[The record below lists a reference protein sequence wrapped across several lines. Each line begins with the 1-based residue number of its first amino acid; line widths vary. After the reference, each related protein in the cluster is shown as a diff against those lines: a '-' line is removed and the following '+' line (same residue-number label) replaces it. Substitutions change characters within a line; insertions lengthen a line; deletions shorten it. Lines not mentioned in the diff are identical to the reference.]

1 MELTAR
7 SGGRHKVG
15 NELAKAAG
23 TDENIGRVLSNRYRV
38 VARRGSGGAGIV
50 YRAVDDRLGRTV
62 AIKLLQ
68 RGLADDPIF
77 LRRFRD
83 EAQAAAQLN
92 HPNIMKVFD
101 WGSDEGEPYLV
112 MEYLSNGSL
121 RELYARGVELTTPQ
135 VVQIGAAT
143 ASALGYSHNRNF
155 LHRDIKP
162 ANLLFDDGGRV
173 RIADFGLVRALSES
187 SATETGGGILGT
199 PRYMAPEQ
207 VEGKRSVPGSD
218 VYSLGLVLYEA
229 LFGAIPFQ
237 GDTQLALAFARLREP
252 VVNPNPE
259 DPVASSIVS
268 MLDREPDRRP
278 SAAEIEHLWNAFARD
293 LANPEPLFVGGQVL
307 TAMTPEA
314 VMDDSLQ
321 WLGDGATVAGD
332 LTEHL
337 ASDRGDG
344 ATAVLVASIGDEGD
358 EPTSVLEVA
367 KPVHVEPFPPETE
380 EVGGRRP
387 WWLLFFLLP
396 ILVAAALG
404 AAVLY
409 QHFREIKVDN
419 VANLTAV
426 AATQR
431 LRGEGIAHVSVQDRY
446 STGVPLGRVI
456 GSSPSVGANVHPDGD
471 VVLYV
476 SKGHAP
482 VYVASYQS
490 AQFAM
495 AQRALLAKGFRV
507 DPKYEYSP
515 DVPAGVVMGETPVN
529 QRVPYHSIVRFV
541 VSKGPAPRP
550 VPNVVGASLAT
561 AEGDLTN
568 QGFVY
573 QVQKQYSNSV
583 ASGDVLSQS
592 VSAGTVLGVGSSVTI
607 VSSLGPHYVQVPN
620 VVGDALGSAESTLQ
634 SQGFAIGTVSAPFG
648 GSIVQYQS
656 PGAGQTVLYGASIN
670 LLVIP

>member
-1 MELTAR
+1 M
-7 SGGRHKVG
+7 
-15 NELAKAAG
+15 
-23 TDENIGRVLSNRYRV
+23 

-50 YRAVDDRLGRTV
+50 YRAIDDRLGRTV

-121 RELYARGVELTTPQ
+121 RELHARGSSLSTSQ

-143 ASALGYSHNRNF
+143 ASALAYSHHRNF

-173 RIADFGLVRALSES
+173 RIADFGLVRALSETTV
-187 SATETGGGILGT
+187 TETGGGILGT

-237 GDTQLALAFARLREP
+237 GDTQLALAFARLRDP
-252 VVNPNPE
+252 VVNPLPD
-259 DPVASSIVS
+259 DPVARSIVS
-268 MLDREPDRRP
+268 MLERDPDSRP
-278 SAAEIEHLWNAFARD
+278 SAAEIEHEWNGFARD
-293 LANPEPLFVGGQVL
+293 LTNPEPLFAPGAGTL
-307 TAMTPEA
+307 ASTPEV

-321 WLGDGATVAGD
+321 WLADGSTVAVD
-332 LTEHL
+332 LTDHL
-337 ASDRGDG
+337 ALARDESS
-344 ATAVLVASIGDEGD
+344 TAMLADQTRENTD
-358 EPTSVLEVA
+358 HTSALDISNTPRLTPA
-367 KPVHVEPFPPETE
+367 PQDME
-380 EVGGRRP
+380 EVGSRRP

-404 AAVLY
+404 GAVLY
-409 QHFREIKVDN
+409 QRLRTIKVDD
-419 VANLTAV
+419 VANLTASS
-426 AATQR
+426 ASQR
-431 LRGEGIAHVSVQDRY
+431 LRGEGIAHIVLESRY
-446 STGVPLGRVI
+446 SSKVPSGRVI
-456 GSSPSVGANVHPDGD
+456 GSSPSGGQSIHPDSS

-482 VYVASYQS
+482 VYVASFQS
-490 AQFAM
+490 AQFTT
-495 AQRALLAKGFRV
+495 AQHALTAKGFLVR
-507 DPKYEYSP
+507 PTYEYSP
-515 DVPAGVVMGETPVN
+515 DVPAGVVMSESPVN
-529 QRVPYHSIVRFV
+529 QKVPYHSVVKFI

-550 VPNVVGASLAT
+550 VPNVVGVSLTT

-568 QGFVY
+568 QGFTY
-573 QVQKQYSNSV
+573 SVQKQYSNSV
-583 ASGDVLSQS
+583 SNGDVISQS
-592 VSAGTVLGVGSSVTI
+592 VSAGTVSAVGTSVTL
-607 VSSLGPHYVQVPN
+607 VESLGPHYVRVPN
-620 VVGDALGSAESTLQ
+620 VVGDALGTAESTLQ
-634 SQGFAIGTVSAPFG
+634 SQGFVVGTVSAPFG
-648 GSIVQYQS
+648 GSIVQYES
-656 PGAGQTVLYGASIN
+656 PGAGQTALYGASVN

>member
-1 MELTAR
+1 M
-7 SGGRHKVG
+7 
-15 NELAKAAG
+15 
-23 TDENIGRVLSNRYRV
+23 

-50 YRAVDDRLGRTV
+50 YRAIDDRLGRTV

-121 RELYARGVELTTPQ
+121 RELHARGSSLSTSQ

-143 ASALGYSHNRNF
+143 ASALAYSHHRNF

-173 RIADFGLVRALSES
+173 RIADFGLVRALSETTV
-187 SATETGGGILGT
+187 TETGGGILGT

-237 GDTQLALAFARLREP
+237 GDTQLALAFARLRDP
-252 VVNPNPE
+252 VVNPLPD
-259 DPVASSIVS
+259 DPVARSIVS
-268 MLDREPDRRP
+268 MLARDPDSRP
-278 SAAEIEHLWNAFARD
+278 SAAEIEHEWNGFARD
-293 LANPEPLFVGGQVL
+293 LTNPEPLFAPGAGTL
-307 TAMTPEA
+307 ASTPEV

-321 WLGDGATVAGD
+321 WLADGSTVAVD
-332 LTEHL
+332 LTDHL
-337 ASDRGDG
+337 ALARDESS
-344 ATAVLVASIGDEGD
+344 TAMLADQTRENTD
-358 EPTSVLEVA
+358 HTSALDISNTPRLTPA
-367 KPVHVEPFPPETE
+367 PQDME
-380 EVGGRRP
+380 EVGSRRP

-404 AAVLY
+404 GAVLY
-409 QHFREIKVDN
+409 QRLRTIKVDD
-419 VANLTAV
+419 VANLTASS
-426 AATQR
+426 ASQR
-431 LRGEGIAHVSVQDRY
+431 LRGEGIAHIVLESRY
-446 STGVPLGRVI
+446 SSKVPSGRVI
-456 GSSPSVGANVHPDGD
+456 GSSPSGGQSIHPDSS
-471 VVLYV
+471 VVLFV

-482 VYVASYQS
+482 VYVASFQS
-490 AQFAM
+490 AQFTT
-495 AQRALLAKGFRV
+495 AQHALTAKGFLVR
-507 DPKYEYSP
+507 PTYEYSP
-515 DVPAGVVMGETPVN
+515 DVPAGVVMSESPVN
-529 QRVPYHSIVRFV
+529 QKVPYHSVVKFI

-550 VPNVVGASLAT
+550 VPNVVGVSLTT

-568 QGFVY
+568 QGFTY
-573 QVQKQYSNSV
+573 SVQKQYSNSV
-583 ASGDVLSQS
+583 SNGDVISQS
-592 VSAGTVLGVGSSVTI
+592 VSAGTVSAVGTSVTL
-607 VSSLGPHYVQVPN
+607 VESLGPHYVRVPN
-620 VVGDALGSAESTLQ
+620 VVGDALGTAESTLQ
-634 SQGFAIGTVSAPFG
+634 SQGFVVGTVSAPFG
-648 GSIVQYQS
+648 GSIVQYES
-656 PGAGQTVLYGASIN
+656 PGAGQTALYGASVN

>member
-1 MELTAR
+1 M
-7 SGGRHKVG
+7 
-15 NELAKAAG
+15 
-23 TDENIGRVLSNRYRV
+23 

-50 YRAVDDRLGRTV
+50 YRAIDDRLGRTV

-121 RELYARGVELTTPQ
+121 RELHARGSSLSTSQ

-143 ASALGYSHNRNF
+143 ASALAYSHHRNF

-173 RIADFGLVRALSES
+173 RIADFGLVRALSETTV
-187 SATETGGGILGT
+187 TETGGGILGT

-237 GDTQLALAFARLREP
+237 GDTQLALAFARLRDP
-252 VVNPNPE
+252 VVNPLPD
-259 DPVASSIVS
+259 DPVARSIVS
-268 MLDREPDRRP
+268 MLERDPDSRP
-278 SAAEIEHLWNAFARD
+278 SAAEIEHEWNGFARD
-293 LANPEPLFVGGQVL
+293 LTNPEPLFAPGAGTL
-307 TAMTPEA
+307 ASTPEV

-321 WLGDGATVAGD
+321 WLADGSTVAVD
-332 LTEHL
+332 LTDHL
-337 ASDRGDG
+337 ALARDESS
-344 ATAVLVASIGDEGD
+344 TAMLADQTRENTD
-358 EPTSVLEVA
+358 HTSALDISNTPRLT
-367 KPVHVEPFPPETE
+367 PVPQDME
-380 EVGGRRP
+380 EVGSRRP

-404 AAVLY
+404 GAVLY
-409 QHFREIKVDN
+409 QRLRTIKVDD
-419 VANLTAV
+419 VANLTASS
-426 AATQR
+426 ASQR
-431 LRGEGIAHVSVQDRY
+431 LRGEGIAHIVLESRY
-446 STGVPLGRVI
+446 SSKVPSGRVI
-456 GSSPSVGANVHPDGD
+456 GSSPSGGQSIHPDSS

-482 VYVASYQS
+482 VYVASFQS
-490 AQFAM
+490 AQFTT
-495 AQRALLAKGFRV
+495 AQHALTAKGFLVR
-507 DPKYEYSP
+507 PTYEYSP
-515 DVPAGVVMGETPVN
+515 DVPAGVVMSESPVN
-529 QRVPYHSIVRFV
+529 QKVPYHSVVKFI

-550 VPNVVGASLAT
+550 VPNVVGVSLTT

-568 QGFVY
+568 QGFTY
-573 QVQKQYSNSV
+573 SVQKQYSNSV
-583 ASGDVLSQS
+583 SNGDVISQS
-592 VSAGTVLGVGSSVTI
+592 VSAGTVSAVGTSVTL
-607 VSSLGPHYVQVPN
+607 VESLGPHYVRVPN
-620 VVGDALGSAESTLQ
+620 VVGDALGTAESTLQ
-634 SQGFAIGTVSAPFG
+634 SQGFVVGTVSAPFG
-648 GSIVQYQS
+648 GSIVQYES
-656 PGAGQTVLYGASIN
+656 PGAGQTALYGASVN

>member
-1 MELTAR
+1 
-7 SGGRHKVG
+7 
-15 NELAKAAG
+15 
-23 TDENIGRVLSNRYRV
+23 V

-50 YRAVDDRLGRTV
+50 YRAIDDRLGRTV

-121 RELYARGVELTTPQ
+121 RELHARGSSLSTSQ

-143 ASALGYSHNRNF
+143 ASALAYSHHRNF

-173 RIADFGLVRALSES
+173 RIADFGLVRALSETTV
-187 SATETGGGILGT
+187 TETGGGILGT

-237 GDTQLALAFARLREP
+237 GDTQLALAFARLRDP
-252 VVNPNPE
+252 VVNPLPD
-259 DPVASSIVS
+259 DPVARSIVS
-268 MLDREPDRRP
+268 MLERDAESRP
-278 SAAEIEHLWNAFARD
+278 SAAEIEHEWNGFARD
-293 LANPEPLFVGGQVL
+293 LTNPEPLFAPGAGAL
-307 TAMTPEA
+307 ASTPEV

-321 WLGDGATVAGD
+321 WLADGSTIAVD
-332 LTEHL
+332 LTDHL
-337 ASDRGDG
+337 ALARDESS
-344 ATAVLVASIGDEGD
+344 TAVLTDQ
-358 EPTSVLEVA
+358 TSGNIDHTSALDISNTPRLT
-367 KPVHVEPFPPETE
+367 PVPQDME
-380 EVGGRRP
+380 EVGSRRP

-404 AAVLY
+404 GAVLY
-409 QHFREIKVDN
+409 QRLRTIRVDD
-419 VANLTAV
+419 VANLTASS
-426 AATQR
+426 ASQR
-431 LRGEGIAHVSVQDRY
+431 LRGEGIAHIALESRY
-446 STGVPLGRVI
+446 SSKVPSGRVI
-456 GSSPSVGANVHPDGD
+456 GSSPSGGQSIHPNSS

-482 VYVASYQS
+482 VYVASFQS
-490 AQFAM
+490 AQFTT
-495 AQRALLAKGFRV
+495 AQHALVAKGFLV
-507 DPKYEYSP
+507 HPTYEYSP
-515 DVPAGVVMGETPVN
+515 DVPAGVVMSESPVN
-529 QRVPYHSIVRFV
+529 QKVPYHSVVKFI

-550 VPNVVGASLAT
+550 VPNVVGVSLTT

-568 QGFVY
+568 QGFTY
-573 QVQKQYSNSV
+573 SVQKQYSNSV
-583 ASGDVLSQS
+583 SNGDVISQS
-592 VSAGTVLGVGSSVTI
+592 VSAGTVSTVGTSVTL
-607 VSSLGPHYVQVPN
+607 VESLGPHYVRVPN
-620 VVGDALGSAESTLQ
+620 VVGDALGAAESTLQ
-634 SQGFAIGTVSAPFG
+634 SQGFVVGTVSAPFG
-648 GSIVQYQS
+648 GSIVQYES
-656 PGAGQTVLYGASIN
+656 PGAGQTALYGASVN

>member
-1 MELTAR
+1 MELAVR

-15 NELAKAAG
+15 SELAKAAG

-38 VARRGSGGAGIV
+38 VVRRGSGGAGIV

-68 RGLADDPIF
+68 RGLADDLIF

-121 RELYARGVELTTPQ
+121 RELYGRGVTLTTPQ

-143 ASALGYSHNRNF
+143 ASALAYSHNRNF

-173 RIADFGLVRALSES
+173 RIADFGLVRALSET
-187 SATETGGGILGT
+187 SATETAGGIPGT

-237 GDTQLALAFARLREP
+237 GDTPFALAFARLRDP

-259 DPVASSIVS
+259 DPIATSIVS
-268 MLDREPDRRP
+268 MLEREPDRRP
-278 SAAEIEHLWNAFARD
+278 SAAEIERLWNGFARD
-293 LANPEPLFVGGQVL
+293 LPNPEPLFEGGHGPTIV
-307 TAMTPEA
+307 TPEA

-321 WLGDGATVAGD
+321 WVGDAGTAAGD
-332 LTEHL
+332 LTEHE
-337 ASDRGDG
+337 AAEQGDG
-344 ATAVLVASIGDEGD
+344 ATAVLVDSVEGD
-358 EPTSVLEVA
+358 DDTSALGVPEAVRRTPA
-367 KPVHVEPFPPETE
+367 PSETE

-404 AAVLY
+404 VAVLY
-409 QHFREIKVDN
+409 QHFRDIKVEN
-419 VANLTAV
+419 VSNLTA
-426 AATQR
+426 AIASQR
-431 LRGEGIAHVSVQDRY
+431 LRGEGIAHVNLASRY
-446 STGVPLGRVI
+446 SVSVPSGHVI
-456 GSSPSVGANVHPDGD
+456 GSSPPGGANVHPDGS
-471 VVLYV
+471 VVLFV

-490 AQFAM
+490 AQFTV

-507 DPKYEYSP
+507 DPRYEYSP
-515 DVPAGVVMGETPVN
+515 DVPAGVIMGETPVN
-529 QRVPYHSIVRFV
+529 ERAPYHSIVRFV

-550 VPNVVGASLAT
+550 VPNVVGTSVTT

-568 QGFVY
+568 QGFLY
-573 QVQKQYSNSV
+573 SVQKQYSNSV
-583 ASGDVLSQS
+583 ANGEVISQS
-592 VSAGTVLGVGSSVTI
+592 VSAGTVLGVGSNVTI
-607 VSSLGPHYVQVPN
+607 VESLGPHYVQVPN
-620 VVGDALGSAESTLQ
+620 VVGDALGAAESTLQ

-648 GSIVQYQS
+648 GSIVQYES
-656 PGAGQTVLYGASIN
+656 PGAGQTVLYGASVN

>member
-1 MELTAR
+1 M
-7 SGGRHKVG
+7 
-15 NELAKAAG
+15 
-23 TDENIGRVLSNRYRV
+23 

-50 YRAVDDRLGRTV
+50 YRAIDDRLGRTV

-121 RELYARGVELTTPQ
+121 RELHARGSSLSTSQ

-143 ASALGYSHNRNF
+143 ASALAYSHHRNF

-173 RIADFGLVRALSES
+173 RIADFGLVRALSETTV
-187 SATETGGGILGT
+187 TETGGGILGT

-237 GDTQLALAFARLREP
+237 GDTQLALAFARLRDP
-252 VVNPNPE
+252 VVNPLPD
-259 DPVASSIVS
+259 DPVARSIVS
-268 MLDREPDRRP
+268 MLARDPDSRP
-278 SAAEIEHLWNAFARD
+278 SAAEIEHEWNGFARD
-293 LANPEPLFVGGQVL
+293 LTNPEPLFAPGAGTL
-307 TAMTPEA
+307 ASTPEV

-321 WLGDGATVAGD
+321 WLADGSTVAVD
-332 LTEHL
+332 LTDHL
-337 ASDRGDG
+337 ALARDESS
-344 ATAVLVASIGDEGD
+344 TAMLADQTRENTD
-358 EPTSVLEVA
+358 HTSALDISNTPRLT
-367 KPVHVEPFPPETE
+367 PVPQDME
-380 EVGGRRP
+380 EVGSRRP

-404 AAVLY
+404 GAVLY
-409 QHFREIKVDN
+409 QRLRTIKVDD
-419 VANLTAV
+419 VANLTASS
-426 AATQR
+426 ASQR
-431 LRGEGIAHVSVQDRY
+431 LRGEGIAHIALESRY
-446 STGVPLGRVI
+446 SSKVPSGRVI
-456 GSSPSVGANVHPDGD
+456 GSSPSGGQSIHPDSS

-482 VYVASYQS
+482 VYVASFQS
-490 AQFAM
+490 AQFTT
-495 AQRALLAKGFRV
+495 AQHALTAKGFLVR
-507 DPKYEYSP
+507 PTYEYSP
-515 DVPAGVVMGETPVN
+515 DVPAGVVMSESPVN
-529 QRVPYHSIVRFV
+529 QKVPYHSVVKFI

-550 VPNVVGASLAT
+550 VPNVVGVSLTT

-568 QGFVY
+568 QGFTY
-573 QVQKQYSNSV
+573 SVQKQYSNSV
-583 ASGDVLSQS
+583 SNGDVISQS
-592 VSAGTVLGVGSSVTI
+592 VSAGTVSAVGTSVTL
-607 VSSLGPHYVQVPN
+607 VESLGPHYVRVPN
-620 VVGDALGSAESTLQ
+620 VVGDALGTAESTLQ
-634 SQGFAIGTVSAPFG
+634 SQGFVVGTVSAPFG
-648 GSIVQYQS
+648 GSIVQYES
-656 PGAGQTVLYGASIN
+656 PGAGQTALYGASVN